1 MPRRLAMTALLMM
14 MPLVLAGCWDA
25 DDISNR
31 GTPNAVSLDLGAA
44 GQIKFGCSFH
54 VPGSLLPPFNS
65 TAQLFEK
72 RNFTLYGEGRSLLDA
87 WRDLQ
92 TRYTRDVY
100 MGQISAIILSE
111 RFARSNLHHLLDFMN
126 RRAEIPGDA
135 LVLVTK
141 SDPKQLIDRR
151 LENNFVPGT
160 YILSYFQSVA
170 KHSLAIPV
178 KLWQLDAAFINGNS
192 DAHLPLI
199 EPSQGLYQIAGTAL
213 YSGTRWAGELSVA
226 ETQFLFLLFGDRY
239 GYLTVPLGSGGLVAY
254 FDVDSKTKIVPRM
267 LKPDQFR
274 FDIKIKASGSL
285 RETYPKNLPVTLS
298 EKRGYEQET
307 AAFLRSKTLQLL
319 AKLRRLNSDPVG
331 FGKKARINYPKQ
343 WQTMDWHQTFPKSLF
358 WVTVE
363 FRFDDT
369 GVPE

>member
-1 MPRRLAMTALLMM
+1 MPRRLIMAALLMM
-14 MPLVLAGCWDA
+14 MPLVLTGCWDV

-31 GTPNAVSLDLGAA
+31 GTPNAVSLDLSAA

-72 RNFTLYGEGRSLLDA
+72 RNFTLSGEGRGLLDA

-92 TRYTRDVY
+92 TRSTRDVY

-111 RFARSNLHHLLDFMN
+111 QFARSNIHHLLDFMN

-141 SDPKQLIDRR
+141 SDPEQLIDLR

-160 YILSYFQSVA
+160 YILRYFQSVA
-170 KHSLAIPV
+170 KQSLAIPV
-178 KLWQLDAAFINGNS
+178 KLWELDAAFSNGHS
-192 DAHLPLI
+192 DAHLPFI

-213 YSGTRWAGELSVA
+213 YSGTRWAGELSVM
-226 ETQFLFLLFGDRY
+226 ETQFLSLILGDKY
-239 GYLTVPLGSGGLVAY
+239 GYITVPLGARGLVAY
-254 FDVDSKTKIVPRM
+254 FDVDSETKIVPRM

-274 FDIKIKASGSL
+274 FDIHVKTVGSL
-285 RETYPKNLPVTLS
+285 RETYPKNLPVTLN
-298 EKRGYEQET
+298 EKHEYEKET
-307 AAFLRSKTLQLL
+307 EAFLRSKTLRLL
-319 AKLRRLNSDPVG
+319 AKLRQLNSDPVG
-331 FGKKARINYPKQ
+331 FGKKVRINYPREWK
-343 WQTMDWHQTFPKSLF
+343 TMDWHQVFPKSLF
-358 WVTVE
+358 RLTVE

-369 GVPE
+369 GVLE